1 MSVFRRCAI
10 LTIAVLGI
18 ALAGCSKTVPVGAV
32 VSETG
37 AAASYGGKVKK
48 GLDLAVEEINEAGG
62 LNGKSLELVYRDDA
76 TNQDVGRQVTQE
88 LIDDVGVG
96 AIIGAVSSSVTLAIA
111 PICEAEKV
119 ILLSPTASTP
129 DITQAGYYIFRTYPS
144 DILEGTA
151 MANFARDLGV
161 ERMAIFAVDN
171 AFGAG
176 LKDVFAG
183 EFESRFRKIVKSV
196 SFTEGEAAG
205 LSAEFEALKE
215 EKPDGIYI
223 VAYVEDVA
231 VIVQEARDAGLDSVI
246 LTTSSVSDADLVDLV
261 GGAAENIVFP
271 RASTFEFD
279 SEKPE
284 VRQFVQA
291 YRKRYGEDPDDFAAH
306 GYDAIKVLLEGM
318 QKGKSTHPD
327 NIKVGLLAVSDYD
340 GPSGRVAF
348 DEHGDI
354 IQYPRLFVI
363 RQGRAIPY
371 DRFKEE
377 GGSLPVPGQ

>member
-1 MSVFRRCAI
+1 MSIFRRCAI
-10 LTIAVLGI
+10 LTLAVVGI
-18 ALAGCSKTVPVGAV
+18 VLAGCSKTVQIGAV
-32 VSETG
+32 ISETG
-37 AAASYGGKVKK
+37 AAASYGGRVKK
-48 GLDLAVEEINEAGG
+48 GMDLAVEEINAAGG

-76 TNQDVGRQVTQE
+76 TNPEVGRQVTQE
-88 LIDDVGVG
+88 LIDEVGVG
-96 AIIGAVSSSVTLAIA
+96 AIIGAVSSAVTVAIA
-111 PICEAEKV
+111 PICESERV

-129 DITQAGYYIFRTYPS
+129 DITQAGYYIFRIYPS

-151 MANFARDLGV
+151 MANFARDLGI

-171 AFGAG
+171 EFGNG

-196 SFTEGEAAG
+196 SFKEGEAAD
-205 LSAEFEALKE
+205 LTAEFEELKK

-231 VIVQEARDAGLDSVI
+231 AIVQQVRDAGLNAII

-261 GGAAENIVFP
+261 GAAADNIVFP

-279 SEKPE
+279 SKEPD
-284 VRQFVQA
+284 VQQFVQA
-291 YRKRYGEDPDDFAAH
+291 YRKKYGENPDDFAAH
-306 GYDAIKVLLEGM
+306 GYDAVKVLLEGM

-327 NIKVGLLAVSDYD
+327 NVKVGLLAVSDYD

>member
-1 MSVFRRCAI
+1 MSIFRRCTVLTLAI
-10 LTIAVLGI
+10 LGI

-37 AAASYGGKVKK
+37 AAASYGGKVRK
-48 GLDLAVEEINEAGG
+48 GLDLALEEINSAGG
-62 LNGKSLELVYRDDA
+62 LNGKTLELVYRDDG

-88 LIDDVGVG
+88 LIDEVGVG

-111 PICEAEKV
+111 PICESEKV

-171 AFGAG
+171 EFGHG

-183 EFESRFRKIVKSV
+183 EFESRFRKIVKNV
-196 SFTEGEAAG
+196 DFPEGEAG
-205 LSAEFEALKE
+205 DLSAGVEALKE
-215 EKPDGIYI
+215 ENPDGIYI

-231 VIVQEARDAGLDSVI
+231 AIVQQIRAAGLESVI
-246 LTTSSVSDADLVDLV
+246 LTTSSVSDGDLVDLV
-261 GGAAENIVFP
+261 GAAAENVVFP
-271 RASTFEFD
+271 RSSAFD
-279 SEKPE
+279 SASDKPE
-284 VRQFVQA
+284 VQQFVRA
-291 YRKRYGEDPDDFAAH
+291 YRKKYGEEPDNFAAH
-306 GYDAIKVLLEGM
+306 GYDAMKVLLEGM

>member
-1 MSVFRRCAI
+1 MSIFRRCAI
-10 LTIAVLGI
+10 LTVAVLGI

-32 VSETG
+32 ISETG

-48 GLDLAVEEINEAGG
+48 GLDLAVEEINAAGG

-76 TNQDVGRQVTQE
+76 TNQEVGRQVTQE
-88 LIDDVGVG
+88 LIDQVGVG

-171 AFGAG
+171 EFGAG

-196 SFTEGEAAG
+196 SFMEGEAAG

-231 VIVQEARDAGLDSVI
+231 AIVQQARDAGLDSVI

-261 GGAAENIVFP
+261 GAAAENIVFP

-279 SEKPE
+279 SDKPE
-284 VRQFVQA
+284 VRQFVA
-291 YRKRYGEDPDDFAAH
+291 DYRKKYGEDPDDFAAH

>member
-1 MSVFRRCAI
+1 MSIFRRCTI
-10 LTIAVLGI
+10 LTLAVLGF

-48 GLDLAVEEINEAGG
+48 GLNLALEEINASGG
-62 LNGKSLELVYRDDA
+62 LNGKALELVYRDDA
-76 TNQDVGRQVTQE
+76 TNQEVGRQVTQE
-88 LIDDVGVG
+88 LIDVVGVG

-111 PICEAEKV
+111 PICESEKI

-171 AFGAG
+171 EFGRG

-183 EFESRFRKIVKSV
+183 EFESRFRKIVKNV
-196 SFTEGEAAG
+196 DFPEGQATD
-205 LSAEFEALKE
+205 LSAEFDALKE
-215 EKPDGIYI
+215 EQPDGIYI

-231 VIVQEARDAGLDSVI
+231 AIVQQIREAGLEAVI
-246 LTTSSVSDADLVDLV
+246 LTTSSVSDGDLVDLV
-261 GGAAENIVFP
+261 GTAAENIVFP
-271 RASTFEFD
+271 RGSTFD
-279 SEKPE
+279 SDSDKPE
-284 VRQFVQA
+284 VRQFVDA
-291 YRKRYGEDPDDFAAH
+291 YREKYGEDPDDFAAH
-306 GYDAIKVLLEGM
+306 GYDAMKVLLEGM

>member
-1 MSVFRRCAI
+1 MRIFRRWTFI
-10 LTIAVLGI
+10 TFIVLGI
-18 ALAGCSKTVPVGAV
+18 ALAGCSKSVPVGAI

-48 GLDLAVEEINEAGG
+48 GLDLAQEEINAEGG
-62 LNGKSLELVYRDDA
+62 FNGKALELVYRDDG
-76 TNQDVGRQVTQE
+76 TNQEVGRQVAQE
-88 LIDDVGVG
+88 LIDEVGVG

-111 PICEAEKV
+111 PIAEAEKV

-171 AFGAG
+171 EFGRG
-176 LKDVFAG
+176 VNEVFAG

-196 SFTEGEAAG
+196 DFPEGEASE
-205 LSAEFEALKE
+205 LAEEIEALKDE
-215 EKPDGIYI
+215 QPDGIYI

-231 VIVQEARDAGLDSVI
+231 NIVKLIRDAGLESVI
-246 LTTSSVSDADLVDLV
+246 LTTSSVSDGDLVELV
-261 GGAAENIVFP
+261 GMAAENIVFP
-271 RASTFEFD
+271 RASTFDPD
-279 SEKPE
+279 SESAE
-284 VRQFVQA
+284 VRNFVEA
-291 YRKRYGEDPDDFAAH
+291 YREKYGEDPDDFAAH
-306 GYDAIKVLLEGM
+306 GYDALHVLLEGM

-354 IQYPRLFVI
+354 IQYPRLFVV